1 MENFF
6 YNETFFSDIGDLVDL
21 FDINKK
27 NINEL
32 SDDWQVKVELSDLE
46 PIFKIDADILCQLLG
61 DANEERLSED
71 FNEEENVLKALRG
84 NIDFDKLQEALPK
97 LYYQNAISKTITK
110 ADLIALFKCT

>member
-6 YNETFFSDIGDLVDL
+6 YNETFCSDIGDLVDL
-21 FDINKK
+21 FHINKK

-46 PIFKIDADILCQLLG
+46 PIFKIDADTLCQLLG

-71 FNEEENVLKALRG
+71 FNEEEEVLKALG
-84 NIDFDKLQEALPK
+84 DNIDFDKLQEALPK